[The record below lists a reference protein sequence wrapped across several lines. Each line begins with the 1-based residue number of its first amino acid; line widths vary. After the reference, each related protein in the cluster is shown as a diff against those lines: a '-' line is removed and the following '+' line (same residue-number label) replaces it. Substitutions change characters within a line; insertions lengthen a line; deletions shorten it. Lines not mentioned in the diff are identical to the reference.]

1 MNAANRE
8 EDVHLSNA
16 TVLLE
21 EDSHLLSPNY
31 GLETSR
37 VQKYAEKLRQGGSFL
52 NLILV
57 NVATGI
63 NQHRLRQMRCKNKS
77 STDLINLYNE
87 TEKIGALEKPAIAR
101 LEKLFRTV
109 LRQEEFWTQKASWIL
124 TRLEQWNLEGRMPVE
139 CSIPGM
145 LSIEVDPALGE
156 EEAWQEAM
164 VVSACGFYTAGEWL
178 GSLDLSGFSAEEIEK
193 LLGIRPSAPSG
204 QRHALPAPWPE
215 SEQPTL

>member
-1 MNAANRE
+1 MLTFSQVMPMNAANRK

-21 EDSHLLSPNY
+21 EDAHLLSPNY

-37 VQKYAEKLRQGGSFL
+37 VQNYAEKLRQGGSFL

-63 NQHRLRQMRCKNKS
+63 NQHRLRQMRSKNKS

-101 LEKLFRTV
+101 LEKL
-109 LRQEEFWTQKASWIL
+109 
-124 TRLEQWNLEGRMPVE
+124 
-139 CSIPGM
+139 
-145 LSIEVDPALGE
+145 
-156 EEAWQEAM
+156 
-164 VVSACGFYTAGEWL
+164 
-178 GSLDLSGFSAEEIEK
+178 
-193 LLGIRPSAPSG
+193 
-204 QRHALPAPWPE
+204 
-215 SEQPTL
+215 